1 MNRAVVLVLA
11 SLAVVLAACGKNRQK
26 RAGDAAPVEVVS
38 QPVLGDAGA
47 GSAARSDEI
56 EPNDGEDVATLLP
69 LGGTLRGRVDPE
81 SDADYYRVDVAE
93 GGALGIEL
101 TAVEGM
107 DLTLEVLDAGGTSL
121 ARSDR
126 GAAKAR
132 EGVPNLGVAPGR
144 YTAVVRAKKIPVKPQ
159 PAPKKPKKGAPAAT
173 AGAGSGGGSA
183 APVNVP
189 VYEIT
194 AKVGAWTAGAER
206 EPDDDRGTANDLI
219 IGDTASGYVG
229 WAGDAD
235 VYKLSVEALSA
246 KNYVDIEVSSVDGVA
261 LVLEVADAAGRVL
274 MTRKTPRSAPLVVRG
289 FVPLVPSGAPP
300 FHYVTIK
307 GTSSNHEAPYQ
318 LRVSEKVPGPDA
330 EAEPDDT
337 PERAMPVPPD
347 RTVVHGTWTPGDID
361 CYALPV
367 EQAPR
372 TTEITIAPPGDM
384 DLSADVI
391 LDGGSIAKSERP
403 GKGAEEKLVAAVPAG
418 ATAILC
424 IKGTE
429 KSAEGAYDV
438 TLADGAAAP

>member
-1 MNRAVVLVLA
+1 MRRAVVL
-11 SLAVVLAACGKNRQK
+11 ACLFALVACNKNRQK
-26 RAGDAAPVEVVS
+26 RAGDAAPVEIVT
-38 QPVLGDAGA
+38 QPVLGDAGT
-47 GSAARSDEI
+47 GSGGVTSDEI
-56 EPNDGEDVATLLP
+56 EPNDGDDVATSLP
-69 LGGTLRGRVDPE
+69 LGGTLRGRIEPE
-81 SDADYYRVDVAE
+81 TDADFYALDIKE
-93 GGALGIEL
+93 SGALGVEVA
-101 TAVEGM
+101 AVEGM

-126 GAAKAR
+126 GGAKTR
-132 EGVPNLGVAPGR
+132 EGVPNLGVTPGR
-144 YTAVVRAKKIPVKPQ
+144 YTLVVRAKKIPVKPA
-159 PAPKKPKKGAPAAT
+159 PAPKKPKKSAPAPAA
-173 AGAGSGGGSA
+173 GGGSGSA

-194 AKVGAWTAGAER
+194 AKVAPWAPNAER

-219 IGDTASGYVG
+219 VGDTATGYIG
-229 WAGDAD
+229 WTGDAD
-235 VYKLSVEALSA
+235 AYKLSVEALSA
-246 KNYVDIEVSSVDGVA
+246 KNYVDIEVSAVDGVA
-261 LVLEVADAAGRVL
+261 LSLEVADAAGKVL
-274 MTRKTPRSAPLVVRG
+274 MTRRTPKGAPLVVRG

-307 GTSSNHEAPYQ
+307 GAGSSHEAPYQ

-347 RTVVHGTWTPGDID
+347 RTVVHGAWTPGDID

-367 EQAPR
+367 EQAAR
-372 TTEITIAPPGDM
+372 SVEITIAPPADA
-384 DLSADVI
+384 DLQADVI
-391 LDGGSIAKSERP
+391 LDGKSIAKGERP
-403 GKGAEEKLVAAVPAG
+403 GKGAEEKLVAAVPAS

-424 IKGTE
+424 IKGTD